1 MCIRDR
7 QYTSLKSATRKRIK
21 SGKNAHYASENVK
34 IKKLPAKQRKG
45 ARAKLKAEL
54 SKREKTLMKSLPPAA
69 QMKIADLR
77 RLITKAR
84 LLKW

>member
-1 MCIRDR
+1 MKK
-7 QYTSLKSATRKRIK
+7 QYTSLKAATRRRLK
-21 SGKNAHYASENVK
+21 SGKKAHYASENVK
-34 IKKLPAKQRKG
+34 IKKLPVKQRTV

-69 QMKIADLR
+69 KMKISDLR
-77 RLITKAR
+77 ALIAKAK